1 VRLLEQQD
9 VEAAVLGGSVLAG
22 GGGGWASHGRELGE
36 VALRY
41 GSPRLVTLDEVDP
54 AGVIVIVS
62 AIGSPAAEGW
72 MMRPRDYVRALEL
85 LMANWA
91 GRVVGVMPA
100 QNGAG
105 TTTNG
110 WVQASVLGLPVVD
123 AAGNGHAHPTGKMGA
138 MGLAGDTGL
147 RTIQTGAGGDPA
159 RGLYME
165 VVAIGTVVQTAD
177 LLRQTAVK
185 AGGFVANAR
194 TPLSIPFIR
203 DHAAAGAVSYAL
215 DLGRAVAAALPNG
228 AEAAIAATAARV
240 GGRIVCR
247 GELTHRVAETKGGF
261 DLGMITIAADAAGGR
276 VFELSLCNEYMTVES
291 QGPREPR
298 GERLATFPDLIAT
311 LALDTGL
318 PVSAAQ
324 TEVGQGVALL
334 VADKANL
341 PLGGGMRDPTV
352 YPEVE
357 AMIGKDLATYAL
369 AGRGGEGR

>member
-1 VRLLEQQD
+1 MLENTLEADIARIDALVLERFADNHIVTAWIGLAAKHIRFEGLPARIAWLGHGERARLGVL
-9 VEAAVLGGSVLAG
+9 VNEAVGRGELAG
-22 GGGGWASHGRELGE
+22 PVAFTRDHLDAGAVAQPYRETENMPDGSDAISDWPLLNALLNCAAQADLVAIHGGG
-36 VALRY
+36 
-41 GSPRLVTLDEVDP
+41 
-54 AGVIVIVS
+54 I
-62 AIGSPAAEGW
+62 
-72 MMRPRDYVRALEL
+72 
-85 LMANWA
+85 
-91 GRVVGVMPA
+91 
-100 QNGAG
+100 
-105 TTTNG
+105 
-110 WVQASVLGLPVVD
+110 
-123 AAGNGHAHPTGKMGA
+123 
-138 MGLAGDTGL
+138 GL
-147 RTIQTGAGGDPA
+147 RMIQTGAGGDPA
-159 RGLYME
+159 RGLYTE
-165 VVAIGTVVQTAD
+165 VVAMGTVAQTAD

-228 AEAAIAATAARV
+228 AGAAIAATAARV
-240 GGRIVCR
+240 SGRIVCR
-247 GELTHRVAETKGGF
+247 GELTHRVVETKGGF

-291 QGPREPR
+291 RGPRGPQ

-324 TEVGQGVALL
+324 TAVGQGVALL

-369 AGRGGEGR
+369 AGLGGEGR